1 MTDNSSSISSEQFG
15 FAGVMKGLINSTNR
29 LHIQNLLGDYF
40 SVQPTSQA
48 WQGQHFEW
56 FAKRVL
62 RDRFTEIDLAAIG
75 ALSVR
80 LPAQTA
86 RELIEDHNDT
96 LKGLLGECEMW
107 VDSHGQDLSD
117 SNVSSEWLEE
127 GSSFNRLW
135 DELVKKERVGL
146 GAVKA
151 SKLMAAKYPGLVPI
165 FDSQV
170 SWLLGKSEV
179 DSWWKPMRELVIE
192 VKPEL
197 DKLTLAR
204 DDIHVTT
211 LRKLD
216 VVLWMEARRRIN
228 KGEPQL

>member
-1 MTDNSSSISSEQFG
+1 MSTSG
-15 FAGVMKGLINSTNR
+15 FAKAAHWIRDHEAEVNDLFNGYFAKRI
-29 LHIQNLLGDYF
+29 GDD
-40 SVQPTSQA
+40 SVNV

-56 FAKRVL
+56 FANRVP
-62 RDRFTEIDLAAIG
+62 RDHFTEIDLAAIR
-75 ALSVR
+75 ALSVD

-86 RELIEDHNDT
+86 RELIEDNDGV
-96 LKGLLGECEMW
+96 LRQWLRECELW
-107 VDSHGQDLSD
+107 VASHGADLS
-117 SNVSSEWLEE
+117 NPNLSSTWLEAE
-127 GSSFNRLW
+127 SSFNGLW
-135 DELVKKERVGL
+135 AELIKKKRIDL
-146 GAVKA
+146 GPVKA

>member
-1 MTDNSSSISSEQFG
+1 MSTSG
-15 FAGVMKGLINSTNR
+15 FAKAAQWIRDHEAEVNDLFNGYFTKRI
-29 LHIQNLLGDYF
+29 GDD
-40 SVQPTSQA
+40 SVNV

-56 FAKRVL
+56 FANRVP

-75 ALSVR
+75 ALSVD

-86 RELIEDHNDT
+86 RELIEDNDGA
-96 LKGLLGECEMW
+96 LRQLLRECELW
-107 VDSHGQDLSD
+107 AASHGADLS
-117 SNVSSEWLEE
+117 NPNLSSTWLEAE
-127 GSSFNRLW
+127 SSFNGLW
-135 DELVKKERVGL
+135 AELIRKKRIDL
-146 GAVKA
+146 GPVKA
-151 SKLMAAKYPGLVPI
+151 SKLMAAKHPGLVPI

-216 VVLWMEARRRIN
+216 VVLWMEARRRIS